1 MTTDLLFKHFHLLAD
16 TPGGVQKLREL
27 ILQLAV
33 QGKLVPQ
40 NQKDAPASEL
50 LEEIEAEKQRLVN
63 EGKIKKQKQLPEI
76 KPEEV
81 PFELPEGWEWGKLI
95 NVGYWAL
102 GSGFPLSYQ
111 GIDKGDYLFCKVGD
125 MNLPENER
133 YIRKTKNYISKEILK
148 KIKAKIHPPGTII
161 FPKIG
166 GAIATNKRRILAK
179 YSAIDNNCLGVTPFN
194 AVNTDWLF
202 IQLLALDFTQYQSG
216 TSLPAL
222 SQGVLAN
229 IIIGVPPLRE
239 QHRIVSKVDQL
250 MALCDELE
258 AKKEKQQTT
267 HTRLNKSALHALRES
282 RTRDELIHNWTRI
295 KNNFHH
301 LFTTPEAIQELR
313 STILQLAVQGRLV
326 PQNPDDEPASM
337 LLEKIREEKKQLIK
351 EGQIKKQKPLP
362 EIRPEEVPFEV
373 PQGWVWVRFQDLGIF
388 GRGKSKHRPRNDPVL
403 YKDGNIPVVQTG
415 DIARA
420 NGHVKT
426 YTGLYNQ
433 KGLSQSTLWPKGTLC
448 ITIAANIADSAI
460 LSFDSCFPDSVVGF
474 VPSAY
479 INDARY
485 FDYFMRT
492 TKKDLLSYAPSTAQ
506 KNINLGIL
514 NQLLIPLP
522 PQQELK
528 RIVAKVDHLMSF
540 CEELESNLF
549 QSQTDGEKLMEAVV
563 AELSEQNI
571 MTGSMRMANAN
582 NHLPVSS
589 ACSG

>member
-33 QGKLVPQ
+33 QGRLVPQ
-40 NQKDAPASEL
+40 NPEEEPASVL
-50 LEEIEAEKQRLVN
+50 LEKIREEKKRLVR
-63 EGKIKKQKQLPEI
+63 EEKIKKQKPLPGI
-76 KPEEV
+76 KPEEI
-81 PFELPEGWEWGKLI
+81 PFGLPPGWEWARLK
-95 NVGYWAL
+95 
-102 GSGFPLSYQ
+102 
-111 GIDKGDYLFCKVGD
+111 
-125 MNLPENER
+125 
-133 YIRKTKNYISKEILK
+133 YISFDLGQKKPDMEFTYIDVASIENTSGKVSRDLQVIQPQNAPSRARKIVLKDTVIFSTVRPYLLNIAVIEDDYSPEPIASTAFAIL
-148 KIKAKIHPPGTII
+148 HPCSGISSKFLLYYLRSNVFIDYVNSKMTGIAYP
-161 FPKIG
+161 
-166 GAIATNKRRILAK
+166 AIND
-179 YSAIDNNCLGVTPFN
+179 SNF
-194 AVNTDWLF
+194 F
-202 IQLLALDFTQYQSG
+202 SG
-216 TSLPAL
+216 P
-222 SQGVLAN
+222 
-229 IIIGVPPLRE
+229 IPIPPSSE

-267 HTRLNKSALHALRES
+267 HARLNKSALHTLRES
-282 RTRDELIHNWTRI
+282 MTRNELTHNWTRI

-301 LFTTPEAIQELR
+301 LFTTPESIQELR

-326 PQNPDDEPASM
+326 PQNPEEEPASV
-337 LLEKIREEKKQLIK
+337 LLEKIREEKKRLIK
-351 EGQIKKQKPLP
+351 EGKIKKQKPLP
-362 EIRPEEVPFEV
+362 EIRPEEVPFDL
-373 PQGWVWVRFQDLGIF
+373 PQGWEWVRFQDLGIF

-522 PQQELK
+522 PQQEMK
-528 RIVAKVDHLMSF
+528 RIVSKVDHLMSF
-540 CEELESNLF
+540 CDELENNFS
-549 QSQTDGEKLMEAVV
+549 QSQSDGEKLMEAVV

-571 MTGSMRMANAN
+571 MKGSMRMVNAN

>member
-33 QGKLVPQ
+33 QGRLVPQ
-40 NQKDAPASEL
+40 NPEEEPASVL
-50 LEEIEAEKQRLVN
+50 LEKIREEKKRLVR
-63 EGKIKKQKQLPEI
+63 EEKIKKQKPLPGI
-76 KPEEV
+76 KPEEI
-81 PFELPEGWEWGKLI
+81 PFGLPPGWEWARLK
-95 NVGYWAL
+95 
-102 GSGFPLSYQ
+102 
-111 GIDKGDYLFCKVGD
+111 
-125 MNLPENER
+125 
-133 YIRKTKNYISKEILK
+133 YISFDLGQKKPDMEFTYIDVASIENTSGKVSRDLQVIQPQNAPSRARKIVLKDTVIFSTVRPYLLNIAVIEDDYSPEPIASTAFAIL
-148 KIKAKIHPPGTII
+148 HPCSGISSKFLLYYLRSNVFIDYVNSKMTGIAYP
-161 FPKIG
+161 
-166 GAIATNKRRILAK
+166 AIND
-179 YSAIDNNCLGVTPFN
+179 SNF
-194 AVNTDWLF
+194 F
-202 IQLLALDFTQYQSG
+202 SG
-216 TSLPAL
+216 P
-222 SQGVLAN
+222 
-229 IIIGVPPLRE
+229 IPIPPSSE

-267 HTRLNKSALHALRES
+267 HARLNKSALHTLRES
-282 RTRDELIHNWTRI
+282 MTRNELTHNWTRI

-301 LFTTPEAIQELR
+301 LFTTPESIQELR

-326 PQNPDDEPASM
+326 PQNPEEEPASV
-337 LLEKIREEKKQLIK
+337 LLEKIREEKKRLIK
-351 EGQIKKQKPLP
+351 EGKIKKQKPLP
-362 EIRPEEVPFEV
+362 EIRPEEVPFDL
-373 PQGWVWVRFQDLGIF
+373 PQGWEWVRFQDLGIF

-403 YKDGNIPVVQTG
+403 YKDGNIPIVQTG

-522 PQQELK
+522 PQQEMK
-528 RIVAKVDHLMSF
+528 RIVSKVDHLMSF
-540 CEELESNLF
+540 CDELENNFS
-549 QSQTDGEKLMEAVV
+549 QSQSDGEKLMEAVV

-571 MTGSMRMANAN
+571 MKGSMRMVNAN